1 MLTVWVW
8 RWKAEKPGW
17 YDALNGMPG
26 MFGSSMVETYELARM
41 LEYTIGALK
50 RYPGELELIE
60 EFSDFLQQLDL
71 INASEKEPV
80 GYCKKQGCTT
90 AEEVKKR
97 AKSSPSGIR
106 STMQKRLTV
115 RKYSPE
121 YPGGSIL
128 FPQRKW

>member
-1 MLTVWVW
+1 MQALDAYGMGV
-8 RWKAEKPGW
+8 EMEGGKPGW

-26 MFGSSMVETYELARM
+26 MFGSSMAETYELARM

-71 INASEKEPV
+71 INASEKERSV
-80 GYCKKQGCTT
+80 S
-90 AEEVKKR
+90 
-97 AKSSPSGIR
+97 AKSRAMQLRKRFRKRVRSFPSGIR
-106 STMQKRLTV
+106 STMQKRLTE

-121 YPGGSIL
+121 YPV
-128 FPQRKW
+128 